1 MSVLKAG
8 QGFLHQI
15 LRPNSG
21 AQGREATALLL
32 RTRELRHALVA
43 IAFVTQVAHHAAAA
57 EPLAP
62 CGSDP
67 YPAYAPPGPL
77 PALALWQAGELPAGW
92 VPPACT
98 GWAPR
103 GDGVVF
109 AAAGRFKHDGSSDAL
124 LARAGAFSRQTE
136 IRRWNVKTGRWEQQ
150 YKASAAL
157 TGPDPGSRRP
167 DFQPAE
173 FVKGAR
179 LYFVQDDMEAL
190 GPIVHE
196 LTVRERSAERIVLT
210 TRNVNKGR
218 AYFLP
223 VIDPGGLEGF
233 FMVER
238 EAGSIWRYYSLT
250 RVHLLIPDAMAP
262 PPKDHLN
269 KAVALFRFL
278 AGMPTD
284 TEPPAAR

>member
-1 MSVLKAG
+1 M
-8 QGFLHQI
+8 
-15 LRPNSG
+15 
-21 AQGREATALLL
+21 LL
-32 RTRELRHALVA
+32 RTRELCQVLVA

-62 CGSDP
+62 CGSNP

-103 GDGVVF
+103 EGSVVF
-109 AAAGRFKHDGSSDAL
+109 AVAGRFEHEGPFDAL

-136 IRRWNVKTGRWEQQ
+136 IRRWNVKTGQWEQQ

-157 TGPDPGSRRP
+157 TGPDPDSRRP
-167 DFQPAE
+167 DFKAAE
-173 FVKGAR
+173 FVEGAR
-179 LYFVQDDMEAL
+179 LYFVQDAVESL

-196 LTVRERSAERIVLT
+196 LTVRERSAERLVMT

-218 AYFLP
+218 AYLMP

-250 RVHLLIPDAMAP
+250 RVHLLVPDAMAP
-262 PPKDHLN
+262 PPNDHLN

-278 AGMPTD
+278 VGIPTD
-284 TEPPAAR
+284 TEPPAVR

>member
-1 MSVLKAG
+1 MNPS
-8 QGFLHQI
+8 
-15 LRPNSG
+15 SD
-21 AQGREATALLL
+21 AQGREDTALLL
-32 RTRELRHALVA
+32 RTRQFCHVLVA
-43 IAFVTQVAHHAAAA
+43 IVFVTQVAHHAAAA
-57 EPLAP
+57 EPVTP
-62 CGSDP
+62 CGSNP
-67 YPAYAPPGPL
+67 YPAYASPGPL

-103 GDGVVF
+103 DDSIVF
-109 AAAGRFKHDGSSDAL
+109 AVAGQFEHDGSFDAL

-150 YKASAAL
+150 YKASVAL
-157 TGPDPGSRRP
+157 TGPDPDLRRP

-173 FVKGAR
+173 FVRGAR
-179 LYFVQDDMEAL
+179 LYFVQDDMESL

-196 LTVRERSAERIVLT
+196 LTVRERSPERLVIT

-218 AYFLP
+218 AYLVP
-223 VIDPGGLEGF
+223 VLDPGGLEGF

-238 EAGSIWRYYSLT
+238 EAGSIWSYYSLT
-250 RVHLLIPDAMAP
+250 RVHLLVPDAMAP

-278 AGMPTD
+278 AGIPTD

>member
-1 MSVLKAG
+1 M
-8 QGFLHQI
+8 
-15 LRPNSG
+15 
-21 AQGREATALLL
+21 ALLL
-32 RTRELRHALVA
+32 RTRQLCHLLVA

-57 EPLAP
+57 EPVTP
-62 CGSDP
+62 CGSNP

-103 GDGVVF
+103 DDSIVF
-109 AAAGRFKHDGSSDAL
+109 AVAGQFEHDGSFDAL

-150 YKASAAL
+150 YKASVAL
-157 TGPDPGSRRP
+157 TGPDPDLRRP

-173 FVKGAR
+173 FVRGAR
-179 LYFVQDDMEAL
+179 LYFVQDDMESL

-196 LTVRERSAERIVLT
+196 LTVHERSPERLVIT

-218 AYFLP
+218 AYLVP
-223 VIDPGGLEGF
+223 VLDPGGLEGF

-250 RVHLLIPDAMAP
+250 RVHLLVPDAMAP

-278 AGMPTD
+278 AGIQTD

>member
-1 MSVLKAG
+1 
-8 QGFLHQI
+8 
-15 LRPNSG
+15 
-21 AQGREATALLL
+21 LLL
-32 RTRELRHALVA
+32 RTRELCQVLVA

-57 EPLAP
+57 EPLPP
-62 CGSDP
+62 CGSNP

-103 GDGVVF
+103 DDSVVF
-109 AAAGRFKHDGSSDAL
+109 AVAGRFEHEGSFDAL

-136 IRRWNVKTGRWEQQ
+136 IRRWNMKTGQWEQQ

-157 TGPDPGSRRP
+157 TGPDPESRRP
-167 DFQPAE
+167 DFKAAE
-173 FVKGAR
+173 FVEGAR
-179 LYFVQDDMEAL
+179 LYFVQDAVESL

-196 LTVRERSAERIVLT
+196 LIVRERSAERLVMT

-218 AYFLP
+218 AYLMP

-238 EAGSIWRYYSLT
+238 EGGSIWRYYSLT
-250 RVHLLIPDAMAP
+250 RVHLLVPDAMAP
-262 PPKDHLN
+262 PPNDHLN

-278 AGMPTD
+278 VGIPTD
-284 TEPPAAR
+284 TEPAAVR

>member
-1 MSVLKAG
+1 M
-8 QGFLHQI
+8 
-15 LRPNSG
+15 
-21 AQGREATALLL
+21 LL
-32 RTRELRHALVA
+32 RTRELCHVLVA
-43 IAFVTQVAHHAAAA
+43 IAFVMQVAHHAAAE

-62 CGSDP
+62 CGSNP
-67 YPAYAPPGPL
+67 YPAYASPGPL

-103 GDGVVF
+103 EGSVVF
-109 AAAGRFKHDGSSDAL
+109 AVAGRFTHEGPIHTL

-136 IRRWNVKTGRWEQQ
+136 IRRWNVKTGQWEQQ
-150 YKASAAL
+150 YQASAAL
-157 TGPDPGSRRP
+157 AGPDPDLRRP
-167 DFQPAE
+167 DFKPAE
-173 FVKGAR
+173 FVEEAQ
-179 LYFVQDDMEAL
+179 LYFVQDAVESL

-196 LTVRERSAERIVLT
+196 LTVRESSAERLVMT

-218 AYFLP
+218 AYLMP

-250 RVHLLIPDAMAP
+250 RVRLLIPDAMAP
-262 PPKDHLN
+262 PPNDHLN

-278 AGMPTD
+278 VGMPTD

>member
-1 MSVLKAG
+1 MHKEE
-8 QGFLHQI
+8 
-15 LRPNSG
+15 RD
-21 AQGREATALLL
+21 TALLL
-32 RTRELRHALVA
+32 RARQLCHVLVA
-43 IAFVTQVAHHAAAA
+43 IVFVTQVAHHAAAA
-57 EPLAP
+57 EPLTP
-62 CGSDP
+62 CGSNP
-67 YPAYAPPGPL
+67 YPAYASPGPL

-103 GDGVVF
+103 DDSIVF
-109 AAAGRFKHDGSSDAL
+109 AVAGRFEHDGSFDAL

-157 TGPDPGSRRP
+157 TGPDPDLRRP

-179 LYFVQDDMEAL
+179 LYFVQDDTESL

-196 LTVRERSAERIVLT
+196 LTVRERSPERLVIT

-218 AYFLP
+218 AYLLP
-223 VIDPGGLEGF
+223 VLDPGGLEGF

-250 RVHLLIPDAMAP
+250 RVHLLVPDAMAP

-278 AGMPTD
+278 AGIPTD

>member
-1 MSVLKAG
+1 M
-8 QGFLHQI
+8 
-15 LRPNSG
+15 
-21 AQGREATALLL
+21 LL
-32 RTRELRHALVA
+32 RSRGLRHVLVA
-43 IAFVTQVAHHAAAA
+43 IAFVTQVAHRAAAT

-62 CGSDP
+62 CGNDP

-77 PALALWQAGELPAGW
+77 PVLALWQAGELPAGW
-92 VPPACT
+92 VPPACI

-103 GDGVVF
+103 EGSVVF
-109 AAAGRFKHDGSSDAL
+109 AVAGRFKHEGPFEAL
-124 LARAGAFSRQTE
+124 LVQAGAFSRQTE

-150 YKASAAL
+150 YKASSTL
-157 TGPDPGSRRP
+157 TGPDPELRRP
-167 DFQPAE
+167 DFKPAE
-173 FVKGAR
+173 FVEGAQ
-179 LYFVQDDMEAL
+179 LYFVQDAVESL

-196 LTVRERSAERIVLT
+196 LTVRERSAERLVMT

-218 AYFLP
+218 AYLVP

-250 RVHLLIPDAMAP
+250 RVHLLIPDAMTP
-262 PPKDHLN
+262 PPNDHLN

-278 AGMPTD
+278 VGIPTD
-284 TEPPAAR
+284 TEPPAVR